1 MERRVIPG
9 NALRYFAEVV
19 RSGSLRAASERL
31 FVAASAISRQI
42 TLLEDEV
49 GVPLRE
55 RSRGRVAIKL
65 TAAGECLMRYVTQ
78 TDHEFE
84 RVRAEIESLKGLR
97 KGHMRGRAASWA
109 SSAVPEHMCV
119 RRPQLQPYH
128 RHPH

>member
-1 MERRVIPG
+1 MIPG

-49 GVPLRE
+49 GVPLLE
-55 RSRGRVAIKL
+55 RSRGRAAIKL
-65 TAAGECLMRYVTQ
+65 TAAGECLMRYVAQ
-78 TDHEFE
+78 TDREFE

-97 KGHMRGRAASWA
+97 KGHMRGRAASGA
-109 SSAVPEHMCV
+109 RAAVPEHACL
-119 RRPQLQPYH
+119 RRPQPQPYH
-128 RHPH
+128 RHLH